1 MIPYSS
7 FSPQHKQ
14 ENNIVTMKSSDSEV
28 TFADKAFQ
36 LTKYQPLFTSV
47 RTGIHI
53 NTRLIFIFSQGIR
66 YYSPNPII
74 ALAKLTKF
82 ATPKLP
88 IINNKNEKN
97 KTKPK
102 RHDGN
107 FEISGSLSFMVTD
120 E

>member
-7 FSPQHKQ
+7 FSPEHKQ

-53 NTRLIFIFSQGIR
+53 NTRLIFIFFQGIR

-88 IINNKNEKN
+88 IINNENEK
-97 KTKPK
+97 KTKQNQK
-102 RHDGN
+102 DTMG
-107 FEISGSLSFMVTD
+107 ISKFPAVCLLW
-120 E
+120 